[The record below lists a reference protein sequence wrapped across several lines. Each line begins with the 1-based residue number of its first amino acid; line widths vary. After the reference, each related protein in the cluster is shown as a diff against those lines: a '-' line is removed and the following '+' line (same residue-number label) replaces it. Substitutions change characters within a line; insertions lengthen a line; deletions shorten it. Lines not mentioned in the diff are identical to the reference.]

1 MPPDVIRDQS
11 DRDAI
16 TLRAVV
22 DMRMTL
28 VAECRNCRRTSQV
41 DVLDMIGRLGVAAT
55 IGTLRSKCRCELC
68 KETDPYILMRR
79 KDVRGDKAW
88 SPRPPVGR

>member
-1 MPPDVIRDQS
+1 VSPDLVRDQA

-16 TLRAVV
+16 TLRAAI
-22 DMRMTL
+22 DMHMAL
-28 VAECRNCRRTSQV
+28 VAECRNCRRVSQV
-41 DVLDMIGRLGVAAT
+41 DVLEMIGRLGAAAT

-68 KETDPYILMRR
+68 KTTDPYILMRE
-79 KDVRGDKAW
+79 KGVRGDKAW